1 MPDDRGE
8 TPAAAD
14 SAHGRTGEVN
24 PSAELPQSADAGT
37 GGVAHPRPPHTR
49 HRIVRWKGII
59 PLAIVIVLA
68 IVGYSLFAE
77 PIARDTTAEAA
88 TELLGTHVEIDR
100 LTLYETAPAVE
111 LAGVRIADPFDPMK
125 NLLEAARIAVELEQ
139 DPLLEK
145 KLVIR
150 RLAIE
155 GVRVGTD
162 RERAAPPAPASG
174 FAAQALGAVR
184 AWREQ
189 FDVPLLSLTPIDTI
203 RSIVLDPAQLQTVQR
218 ALALRAETDSVRGAV
233 TAAYES
239 LAIRATVDSARAVAE
254 RLQGANPI
262 RLGIGGT
269 RQAIADV
276 RRTLDELQAARR
288 RVEELERSTRA
299 GLAQLADG
307 VQEVNAA
314 READFAFARGL
325 VQLPTFAAP
334 DIGNAVFGDVTIE
347 RFQQL
352 VYWSELAQDYLPPGL
367 DPRRKPGPQRARASG
382 TTVRFVAARSY
393 PSFLLRRGDVD
404 VTIDGG
410 GPASGTYRLAIANLT
425 TAPEVLRQPMRF
437 ALARTGGGSG
447 VSLRA
452 GGAMDHLEGRMR
464 DSMTLTAAGLP
475 LPSFGIPGLP
485 LRAELGRG
493 TSNLAFQRAGDQ
505 IRGDWNIRTSAVAWS
520 PDEATGRSLNR
531 LEELAVRVISGLDDI
546 EMSASVRGTLQDP
559 SISVRS
565 NLDRLLADRIRDV
578 LGEEVARAERDAR
591 AQVER
596 LVRER
601 AAPIQEEAQRLRA
614 DAEARI
620 AEARTRIDE
629 TRAELEG
636 RLRGL
641 GVR

>member
-1 MPDDRGE
+1 MPDDRE
-8 TPAAAD
+8 QTPPSENDELGNGNQGSSNAA
-14 SAHGRTGEVN
+14 
-24 PSAELPQSADAGT
+24 LPPTADAGAGT
-37 GGVAHPRPPHTR
+37 TARPRSPRTR
-49 HRIVRWKGII
+49 HRIIRWKGII
-59 PLAIVIVLA
+59 PLTIVIILA
-68 IVGYSLFAE
+68 VVGYSLFAE

-88 TELLGTHVEIDR
+88 TKLLGTHVEIDR
-100 LTLYETAPAVE
+100 LTLFETRPAVE

-125 NLLEAARIAVELEQ
+125 NLLEAGRIAVELEQ
-139 DPLLEK
+139 DPLLER

-155 GVRVGTD
+155 GVRVGTA

-203 RSIVLDPAQLQTVQR
+203 RSIVLDPAQPQTVQR
-218 ALALRAETDSVRGAV
+218 ALALRAETDSVRAAV
-233 TAAYES
+233 ISAYES
-239 LAIRATVDSARAVAE
+239 LAIRETVDSARAVAE

-276 RRTLDELQAARR
+276 RRTLDELQAAKR

-299 GLAQLADG
+299 GLAQLASG
-307 VQEVNAA
+307 VREVDAA

-325 VQLPTFAAP
+325 LQLPTFAAP
-334 DIGNAVFGDVTIE
+334 DIGNAVFGNVTIE

-404 VTIDGG
+404 VTIGG
-410 GPASGTYRLAIANLT
+410 DGPASGTYRLAIANLT
-425 TAPEVLRQPMRF
+425 TAPEVLRQPVRF
-437 ALARTGGGSG
+437 ALTRAGGGSG
-447 VSLRA
+447 ISLRA
-452 GGAMDHLEGRMR
+452 GGAMDHLQERMR
-464 DSMTLTAAGLP
+464 DSMTLSAAGLP
-475 LPSFGIPGLP
+475 LPSFAIPGLP

-493 TSNLAFQRAGDQ
+493 TSNLAFQRAGNQ

-520 PDEATGRSLNR
+520 PCIASTVMLRSSRSSPNVSTFRTSIKAT
-531 LEELAVRVISGLDDI
+531 
-546 EMSASVRGTLQDP
+546 AS
-559 SISVRS
+559 
-565 NLDRLLADRIRDV
+565 
-578 LGEEVARAERDAR
+578 
-591 AQVER
+591 
-596 LVRER
+596 
-601 AAPIQEEAQRLRA
+601 
-614 DAEARI
+614 
-620 AEARTRIDE
+620 
-629 TRAELEG
+629 
-636 RLRGL
+636 
-641 GVR
+641 